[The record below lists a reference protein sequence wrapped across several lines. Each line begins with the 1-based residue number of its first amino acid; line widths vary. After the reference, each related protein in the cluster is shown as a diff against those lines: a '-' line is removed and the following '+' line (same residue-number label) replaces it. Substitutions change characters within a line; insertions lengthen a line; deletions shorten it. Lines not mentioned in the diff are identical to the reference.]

1 MLRVLRNSNNF
12 TVFGSDQ
19 RSVAFKTSTLTDVVY
34 VVYVIL
40 VQVYL
45 LTLIIVLIDWLI
57 DWLIVYQE
65 NILYEY
71 IPSKMITCYYAE
83 HILKLRIIVNS
94 DT

>member
-1 MLRVLRNSNNF
+1 MLRVLRNNNNF
-12 TVFGSDQ
+12 TVFGSDP

-34 VVYVIL
+34 VVYIIL
-40 VQVYL
+40 VQFYL
-45 LTLIIVLIDWLI
+45 LTLI
-57 DWLIVYQE
+57 IVYQE

-71 IPSKMITCYYAE
+71 IPSKKITCYYAE